1 MISTS
6 SLSHEEYLRK
16 KRKKKFRKF
25 GIFFFSLIFLIGVSS
40 YLSHRPEVRIS
51 KVELN
56 GGILVTGEE
65 VQFKALS
72 YMNGSY
78 MWLYPK
84 NNALWYP
91 HDDLEKHLKENFKR
105 IDTININRKGFETLV
120 VNIKERKPFAI
131 WCNRLEASE
140 SSLASTTDETL
151 DTKKQKEDCYF
162 IDQNSTIFAKAPT
175 FSGDAYFKY
184 YGLVGST
191 TEYSPIGREFISST
205 TKFADISAFVSKTK
219 ELKIKPMYIEAKENG
234 EFSMFIAGGGE
245 IYFDTRESLS
255 IVGQNLEALLRT
267 PAFASSTGNLPI
279 EYIDLR
285 YGNKLFYK
293 LKQ

>member
-16 KRKKKFRKF
+16 KRKKKLWKLGGFL
-25 GIFFFSLIFLIGVSS
+25 FFIIFLFGLSS
-40 YLSHRPEVRIS
+40 YLSHRPQIRIS
-51 KVELN
+51 KIELE
-56 GGILVTGEE
+56 GGVLVTEEE
-65 VQFKALS
+65 VFSKSIA
-72 YMNGSY
+72 YMQGSHF
-78 MWLYPK
+78 WLYPR

-91 HDDLEKHLKENFKR
+91 RDGLEKYLEETFRR
-105 IDTININRKGFETLV
+105 IDSIEIGRKGFETLV
-120 VNIKERKPFAI
+120 IKIKERKPFAL
-131 WCNRLEASE
+131 WCDKNVVSV
-140 SSLASTTDETL
+140 SASTTEETL
-151 DTKKQKEDCYF
+151 DIKTQEECYF
-162 IDQNSTIFAKAPT
+162 IDQNSTVFAKAPV

-184 YGLVGST
+184 YGLIAST
-191 TEYSPIGREFISST
+191 TELSPIGREFMAST
-205 TKFADISAFVSKTK
+205 TEFNDISGFVSKAK
-219 ELKIKPMYIEAKENG
+219 ELKIKPLYIVAKENG

-267 PAFASSTGNLPI
+267 PVFASSTGNLPI
-279 EYIDLR
+279 EHIDLR

>member
-1 MISTS
+1 MISTN

-16 KRKKKFRKF
+16 KRKKKLWKF
-25 GIFFFSLIFLIGVSS
+25 GGFLFVIILLIGLSS
-40 YLSHRPEVRIS
+40 YLSHRIEVRI
-51 KVELN
+51 KGVELS
-56 GGILVTGEE
+56 GGVLVTQDDVEDTSLKYLE
-65 VQFKALS
+65 
-72 YMNGSY
+72 GSY
-78 MWLYPK
+78 FWLYPK
-84 NNALWYP
+84 NNVFWYP
-91 HDDLEKHLKENFKR
+91 HDELEQYLKETFRR
-105 IDTININRKGFETLV
+105 IDTISIERNGLQTLV
-120 VNIKERKPFAI
+120 VKIKERKPFAL
-131 WCNRLEASE
+131 WCDRYNSPVVAS
-140 SSLASTTDETL
+140 STEEFL

-184 YGLVGST
+184 YGL
-191 TEYSPIGREFISST
+191 ISST
-205 TKFADISAFVSKTK
+205 TESSLIGGEFMASTTEFTDISTFVLKAK
-219 ELKIKPMYIEAKENG
+219 ELKIKPLYIEAKENG

-245 IYFDTRESLS
+245 IYFDTREPLS

-279 EYIDLR
+279 EHIDLR